1 LRADPAPARARSRPL
16 SRAPQMDQQTLYE
29 IVGYVASALVAVSL
43 MMSSILRLRI
53 INLLGAAAFAVY
65 GVLIGAAPVAVV
77 NVFIV
82 AINLYY
88 LNGMLRTR
96 EFFRLLEI
104 RPTSEY
110 LRDFLGFYDEE
121 IRRFFP
127 AGPPEPA
134 AAPLTLFVLRDMV
147 PAGVLMGEVR
157 EGGSLLVKL
166 DFVIPAYRDFKVGR
180 YLFADEAAFFRARG
194 VSEIVSE
201 PGTRVHSAY
210 LRKMGFAPVDPAD
223 PRSPYRLRMP

>member
-1 LRADPAPARARSRPL
+1 
-16 SRAPQMDQQTLYE
+16 MDQQTLYE

-65 GVLIGAAPVAVV
+65 GVLIGAVPVAVV

-110 LRDFLGFYDEE
+110 LHAFLRFHDRE

-127 AGPPEPA
+127 AGPPDPA

-180 YLFADEAAFFRARG
+180 YLFAEEAAFFRARG
-194 VSEIVSE
+194 ISEIVSD
-201 PGTRVHSAY
+201 PGTPVHSAY
-210 LRKMGFAPVDPAD
+210 LERMGFAPVDPAD
-223 PRSPYRLRMP
+223 PRSPYRMRVG